1 MRLVALSTPSLISGA
16 RAPETL
22 GEPGAPNRVALASAG
37 EAATYPGRTMYTT
50 EKARRYQDQPDAKH
64 RAEMR
69 LIDRAFALIPTE
81 HRVLDAPCGG
91 GRVTVHL
98 ARRGYRLR
106 AADLSEAML
115 EIARRT
121 MAAEGL
127 PVDVDHQDVEC
138 LSYSDRTFDTAV
150 SFRLFHHFP
159 TPEIRRRVVH
169 ELCRVAASNVVLSYL
184 SPWAFTPAKNR
195 LVAAFGGRPV
205 RKFATSLREIEG
217 YFAENGFRL
226 VADFAR
232 RPLVHT
238 LHLAVFQRIDT
249 SSS

>member
-1 MRLVALSTPSLISGA
+1 
-16 RAPETL
+16 
-22 GEPGAPNRVALASAG
+22 
-37 EAATYPGRTMYTT
+37 MYTA

-69 LIDRAFALIPTE
+69 LIDRAFALIPRE

-91 GRVTVHL
+91 GRVSVHL

-106 AADLSEAML
+106 AADLSEAM
-115 EIARRT
+115 IDSARQT

-127 PVDVDHQDVEC
+127 QIDVDHQDVEC
-138 LSYSDRTFDTAV
+138 VSYQDRAFDTVV

-184 SPWAFTPAKNR
+184 SPWAFTSARNR
-195 LVAAFGGRPV
+195 LVAACGGRPV
-205 RKFATSLREIEG
+205 RKFATSLGEVEG

-232 RPLVHT
+232 LPLVHT

-249 SSS
+249 TASS